1 MSRGYQDLVAWQKS
15 MDLVE
20 SVYHLTESFPKQETY
35 GLTIQI
41 RRAAVSVPSNIAEGQ
56 AHYTNADFS
65 RFLRISRG
73 SLAELET
80 QVLIAERLKYVAPE
94 HEKPITAQI
103 HEVSRII
110 SGPINSLQERN

>member
-20 SVYHLTESFPKQETY
+20 NAYRLTENFPKQETY

-56 AHYTNADFS
+56 AHHTNAEFC
-65 RFLRISRG
+65 RFLRVSRG

-80 QVLIAERLKYVAPE
+80 QILIAGRLKYLAPE

-110 SGPINSLQERN
+110 SGLISSLQERN